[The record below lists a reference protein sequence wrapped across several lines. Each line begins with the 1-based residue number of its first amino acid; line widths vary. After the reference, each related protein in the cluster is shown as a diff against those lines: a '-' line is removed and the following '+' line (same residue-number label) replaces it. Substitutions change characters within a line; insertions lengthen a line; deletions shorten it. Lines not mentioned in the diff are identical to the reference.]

1 MKTYFENVIATKE
14 KRMGEINTLI
24 QNAETVEEVRS
35 LATEKETLANEIKE
49 AREKLGELEATG
61 MNALAS
67 YGQRTAPVVDVN
79 VDKFDTV
86 EYREAFMN
94 FVCRGTKIPME
105 LRATTMT
112 TDASVVIPTS
122 LMNEIIQELET
133 SGEIYAKVRKLN
145 VQGGVEFPILSLK
158 PTATWITANTGTSES
173 DTQKLQMNDKIVFN
187 YYGLE
192 CKLSQTLLANV
203 TTLEMFK
210 SLFVPMSVEAI
221 ITAIELSI
229 IKGDGNGQMTGI
241 TVDSR
246 VPSKNKFEM
255 TAEEFTTYD
264 GWKKKVFG
272 KMKKSYRNGTFIM
285 AQSTFDGYIDGMV
298 DKNGQPIGRVNYGI
312 DGSETYR
319 FGGKQVMTVEETLI
333 ADYETATKG
342 DVVAIFVNLND
353 YAINS
358 NMEIKVVKW
367 EDHDTNEIK
376 NKAIVICDGKLV
388 DPHGVLVIKKGE

>member
-1 MKTYFENVIATKE
+1 MKNYFENVIATKE
-14 KRMGEINTLI
+14 KRMSEINELI
-24 QNAETVEEVRS
+24 QKSESVDEIRS
-35 LATEKETLANEIKE
+35 LGAEKETLANEVKE
-49 AREKLGELEATG
+49 ARKQLAELEKTG
-61 MNALAS
+61 MNPLAT
-67 YGQRTAPVVDVN
+67 YGQRGATPTNADVDQ
-79 VDKFDTV
+79 FDTV

-94 FVCRGTKIPME
+94 YVCRGTAIPME
-105 LRATTMT
+105 LRGTTT
-112 TDASVVIPTS
+112 TADASAVIPTS
-122 LMNEIIQELET
+122 IMNEIVQELES

-145 VQGGVEFPILSLK
+145 VQGGVQFPILSLK

-173 DTQKLQMNDKIVFN
+173 DAQKLQANDSIVFN

-192 CKLSQTLLANV
+192 CKVSQTLLANV

-221 ITAIELSI
+221 ITAIELAI
-229 IKGDGNGQMTGI
+229 FKGTGVGQMTGI
-241 TVDSR
+241 TVDTR
-246 VPSKNKFEM
+246 VPAKNKFEIS
-255 TAEEFTTYD
+255 AEEFGTWD
-264 GWKKKVFG
+264 GWKKKVFA

-298 DKNGQPIGRVNYGI
+298 DNNGQPIGRVNYGI
-312 DGSETYR
+312 DGSEVYR
-319 FGGKQVMTVEETLI
+319 FGGKEVITVEEDLI
-333 ADYETATKG
+333 ADYETASKG
-342 DVVAIFVNLND
+342 DVVAVFVNLKD

-388 DPHGVLVIKKGE
+388 DPHGVLIIKKGE

>member
-14 KRMGEINTLI
+14 KRMGEINTMI
-24 QNAETVEEVRS
+24 QNSDSVDEVRS
-35 LATEKETLANEIKE
+35 LGKEKETLAQEIKE
-49 AREKLGELEATG
+49 AREKLVELEAQG

-67 YGQRTAPVVDVN
+67 YGQRTASPVDKN

-94 FVCRGTKIPME
+94 YVCRGTAIPME

-112 TDASVVIPTS
+112 TDASAVIPTS
-122 LMNEIIQELET
+122 IMNEIVQELEAT
-133 SGEIYAKVRKLN
+133 GEIYAKVRKLN
-145 VQGGVEFPILSLK
+145 VQGGVQFPILSLK
-158 PTATWITANTGTSES
+158 PTATWVTANTGTSES
-173 DTQKLQMNDKIVFN
+173 ETQKLQANDSIVFN

-192 CKLSQTLLANV
+192 CKVSQTLLANV

-221 ITAIELSI
+221 ISAIELAI
-229 IKGDGNGQMTGI
+229 IKGTGVGQMTGI
-241 TVDSR
+241 TVDTR

-255 TAEEFTTYD
+255 SAEDFGTWD
-264 GWKKKVFG
+264 GWKKKVFA

-333 ADYETATKG
+333 ADYETASKG

-388 DPHGVLVIKKGE
+388 DPHGVLIIKKGE